1 MNVFHLI
8 SGAETGGSK
17 KHILTLL
24 ASFKREEVLLG
35 VFEWGA
41 FAEEAQA
48 LGIRV
53 RHFRQSSRYDF
64 SVKTAILQTLEEEQC
79 ELLHSHGPRANLLVA
94 TMKRKLNVPW
104 VVTVHSNPL
113 LDFMNE
119 GVKGWVFTKLHVW
132 ALRRADGSFAV
143 TPRFRDNLVD
153 LGVAP
158 SKIAVVYNGIDFDA
172 PVPGPP
178 LTRDDLGIADEAF
191 TAVMVAR
198 MHPVKDH
205 MTLLKAFDQVRQD
218 GDRLLL
224 VGDGPYRE
232 RVEERAVALGLG
244 DSVSFLGQRGDAERI
259 MALSDVVLLTSLS
272 ESFPLVLL
280 EAAKVGRPVISTDV
294 GGVNEL
300 IEVGNGGWVV
310 PVQDPKAL
318 SDAIVSA
325 RQKRAELPQMG
336 ERLQV
341 HAKQHF
347 SLKKLYIDTIQFY
360 DIVKEV

>member
-24 ASFKREEVLLG
+24 ASFDRDKVLLG

-41 FAEEAQA
+41 FAEEAEA

-64 SVKTAILQTLEEEQC
+64 SVKAEILQVMEEGRF

-119 GVKGWVFTKLHVW
+119 GVKGWIFTKLHVW
-132 ALRRADGSFAV
+132 ALRRADGYFAV

-153 LGVAP
+153 LKMDK
-158 SKIAVVYNGIDFDA
+158 SRIAVVYNGVDFDA
-172 PVPGPP
+172 PVEGPT
-178 LTRDDLGIADEAF
+178 LTRADLGIEDDAF

-205 MTLLKAFDQVRQD
+205 ITLLKAFDQIRED

-232 RVEERAVALGLG
+232 SVEEEAAALGMG
-244 DSVSFLGQRGDAERI
+244 DTVSFLGQRKDAEQI
-259 MALSDVVLLTSLS
+259 MAISDVVLLTSLS

-280 EAAKVGRPVISTDV
+280 EAAKVARPVISTDV

-300 IEVGNGGWVV
+300 IAHENSGWVV
-310 PVQDPKAL
+310 PVQDQKAL
-318 SDAIVSA
+318 SEAIAVA
-325 RQKRAELPQMG
+325 REKKAELPQMG
-336 ERLQV
+336 LQLHS
-341 HAKQHF
+341 HAKKHF

-360 DIVKEV
+360 DIVKKV